1 MKRLSALLVVAVALC
16 GSPSRALAEPSAPR
30 DETRADASATFR
42 EAQAAFAR
50 RDFLA
55 AAAAFEQAARAAPHP
70 ATWLNAAEAWE
81 KREDWS
87 RAAEDCD
94 RAIEVA
100 TGDADLRREAETRLR
115 RALEHVA
122 TLDVR
127 GARGSGARI
136 DHDRVE
142 PLPVRRRLAPGLHE
156 VVLVDLASGREER
169 RSISLAAGQS
179 MIIESPIAA
188 PIAPPRPPAPT
199 PSKPPTSGLPTA
211 SWILFGVGGGAGIAS
226 AVFGVSTLGAKSSF
240 EERPTQDGLDRF
252 HRDRLVTNVLLGVSV
267 IAVGAGLV
275 TWMIAP
281 RNSEQ
286 RRP

>member
-1 MKRLSALLVVAVALC
+1 LKWLSAHLAVAVALC
-16 GSPSRALAEPSAPR
+16 GSPSRALAEPSASR

-81 KREDWS
+81 KREDWA

-100 TGDADLRREAETRLR
+100 PADAGDLRHEAETRLQ

-127 GARGSGARI
+127 GARSYGVRI
-136 DHDRVE
+136 DRDRVQ
-142 PLPVRRRLAPGLHE
+142 PLPVRRRLGPGLHE

-169 RSISLAAGQS
+169 RSISLVAAQS
-179 MIIESPIAA
+179 MVIESPVAT
-188 PIAPPRPPAPT
+188 PIAPPPARG
-199 PSKPPTSGLPTA
+199 PPTAT
-211 SWILFGVGGGAGIAS
+211 WILLGVGGAAGIAS
-226 AVFGVSTLGAKSSF
+226 AVLGVSTLGDKRSF

-252 HRDRLVTNVLLGVSV
+252 HRDRLVTNVFLGVSV

-281 RNSEQ
+281 RNREQ